1 MLKLIS
7 ELVELGLKIPE
18 DIGVAGFDDTEWYKL
33 IGPGITTVA
42 QPSHEMGKAAHAKIK
57 TRLKGMKVRPKTIQ
71 LDGEIIV
78 RKIFI
83 NNKQRRVYICAC
95 SLFFN

>member
-18 DIGVAGFDDTEWYKL
+18 DIGIAGFDDTEWYKL

-42 QPSHEMGKAAHAKIK
+42 QPSHEMGKAAMQKS
-57 TRLKGMKVRPKTIQ
+57 RLGLKGMKVRPKP
-71 LDGEIIV
+71 
-78 RKIFI
+78 F
-83 NNKQRRVYICAC
+83 
-95 SLFFN
+95 SLMEKSS